1 MSTEPTAQH
10 FSLSVDAYLEIT
22 YRWIDNFDGE
32 PVGDPFDPNA
42 QAAFLLCRALKGHP
56 RLRSLPADQV
66 FGLIQSLW
74 DRKHAP
80 VRSATLDLLEEDFEV
95 AFHDAW
101 DRVRFPVGTDPVA
114 LACELAGNGL
124 IRTQKKRPGRYE
136 RFLTVAALLQI
147 EVRRQPILLPV
158 HKLAEHLPCQPNSVS
173 AWTRWAIADGVLIRT
188 ATHYFRP
195 GGDSRAAEYVF
206 GLHEWKREAIER
218 VAALLQVVVNDEDRA
233 WTQRQFSAGR
243 AAS

>member
-1 MSTEPTAQH
+1 MSVEPSAQH
-10 FSLSVDAYLEIT
+10 LTLPVDAYLQIA
-22 YRWIDNFDGE
+22 YRWLDDFNGD
-32 PVGDPFDPNA
+32 PVGDPYDPNA
-42 QAAFLLCRALKGHP
+42 QPAFLLCRALKGHP
-56 RLRSLPADQV
+56 SLRSQPVDEV
-66 FGLIQSLW
+66 FALIRSLW
-74 DRKHAP
+74 NRKRAP
-80 VRSATLDLLEEDFEV
+80 VRSATPDLLEEDFEV
-95 AFHDAW
+95 AFYDAW

-158 HKLAEHLPCQPNSVS
+158 HKLAEHMPCQANSVS

-218 VAALLQVVVNDEDRA
+218 VAALLQVVVTDEDRA
-233 WTQRQFSAGR
+233 WTQRQFTNGR
-243 AAS
+243 AAG